1 MYASSTALRCWDEY
15 MLERMPRLQQS
26 RRQRPVDEDEDVDMH
41 EPQDDQYASD
51 GAADETMNGPPNEE
65 LSQLIKG
72 LVRYAIACDFSRTP
86 IRRDAI
92 REKVLGTNGRQF
104 KTAFAG
110 AQKQLR
116 AVFGMEMVELPARDK
131 NLMTTEQ
138 KRKAAKSQSQKEAT
152 SNAYILT
159 NILPE
164 ELRTPALT
172 RPSKVVSAEGEAAY
186 TALYTT
192 IISLITISGG
202 ELSDTR
208 LRRHLA
214 RLNAAEYMPSMNPND
229 PANPTEKTDVV
240 LQRMIKHGYLVRM
253 VDNRGNGDDDSTTW
267 HVGPRGK
274 AEVPKESIAG
284 FVRTIYGGS
293 DPELES
299 KIQISLKG
307 VKERKPEI
315 REQEQE
321 QGLGDEDEV
330 QEDEEMQEAGPSN
343 GQRRRHA

>member
-1 MYASSTALRCWDEY
+1 
-15 MLERMPRLQQS
+15 MPRLQQG
-26 RRQRPVDEDEDVDMH
+26 RRQRPVVDEEEDVDMR
-41 EPQDDQYASD
+41 EPQEDQDASD
-51 GAADETMNGPPNEE
+51 DAANETVNAPPNEE

-72 LVRYAIACDFSRTP
+72 LVRYAIACDYSRTP
-86 IRRDAI
+86 IRRDGI
-92 REKVLGTNGRQF
+92 REKVLGPNGRQF
-104 KTAFAG
+104 KAVFAG

-138 KRKAAKSQSQKEAT
+138 KRKAAKSQSQKEST

-159 NILPE
+159 NILPQ
-164 ELRTPALT
+164 ELRTPVLT

-186 TALYTT
+186 TAIYTT

-202 ELSDTR
+202 ELSDPR

-229 PANPTEKTDVV
+229 PANPTEKTEVV
-240 LQRMIKHGYLVRM
+240 LQRMIKHGYLVKM
-253 VDNRGNGDDDSTTW
+253 VDNKGAGDEDSTTW

-274 AEVPKESIAG
+274 VEVPKESIAQ
-284 FVRTIYGGS
+284 FVRTIYGNS
-293 DPELES
+293 DPELEA
-299 KIQISLKG
+299 KIQVSLKG

-315 REQEQE
+315 NAQEQDQGQGSEDNE
-321 QGLGDEDEV
+321 QGD
-330 QEDEEMQEAGPSN
+330 QQDEEMEEAGPSN
-343 GQRRRHA
+343 GRRRRRG

>member
-1 MYASSTALRCWDEY
+1 
-15 MLERMPRLQQS
+15 MPRLQQG
-26 RRQRPVDEDEDVDMH
+26 RRQRQVEEDEDVDMR
-41 EPQDDQYASD
+41 EPQDDQDVSD
-51 GAADETMNGPPNEE
+51 AADETMNGPPNEE

-92 REKVLGTNGRQF
+92 REKVLGANGRQF
-104 KTAFAG
+104 KTVFAG

-131 NLMTTEQ
+131 NLMTMDQ
-138 KRKAAKSQSQKEAT
+138 KRKAAKSQSQREPT

-159 NILPE
+159 NILPQ
-164 ELRTPALT
+164 ELRTPSLT
-172 RPSKVVSAEGEAAY
+172 RPSKVMSAEGEAAY
-186 TALYTT
+186 TALYTL

-202 ELSDTR
+202 ELSDPR

-214 RLNAAEYMPSMNPND
+214 RLNAAEYMPSLNPND
-229 PANPTEKTDVV
+229 PANPTEKTEVL
-240 LQRMIKHGYLVRM
+240 LQRMVKQGYLVKM
-253 VDNRGNGDDDSTTW
+253 MDNRGAGDDDSTTW

-274 AEVPKESIAG
+274 VEVPKESIAD

-293 DPELES
+293 DENLEA

-307 VKERKPEI
+307 VKEKKPEI
-315 REQEQE
+315 KEREREQGED
-321 QGLGDEDEV
+321 DEDEEGE
-330 QEDEEMQEAGPSN
+330 QEDEEMEEAAGPSN
-343 GQRRRHA
+343 ARRRRRG